1 MNLTKSYGKL
11 TKSGSVFSLSA
22 DGQTTAPESI
32 TVDNQTVN
40 ITDEFSKIPIT
51 AINGAKIT
59 SDNQLTFTT
68 SSGEFS
74 LNGTGYKMSV
84 KMRSK
89 KYGQKTTA
97 GYNDLR
103 FKFGG
108 FHNGQPVFQ
117 RHLSNAFNRSA
128 MQRPCQKLTITPHL
142 LSGRYF
148 WAKTIPN

>member
-11 TKSGSVFSLSA
+11 QKSGSVFSLSA

-89 KYGQKTTA
+89 KHGQKTTA
-97 GYNDLR
+97 GFDLR
-103 FKFGG
+103 FNFGG
-108 FHNGQPVFQ
+108 FHNVQPLFQ
-117 RHLSNAFNRSA
+117 RHISNAFNRKS
-128 MQRPCQKLTITPHL
+128 MRRFNQKPTIAPHVL
-142 LSGRYF
+142 FGRYF
-148 WAKTIPN
+148 WAKTLSN